1 MAIQELIEFATGKV
15 FRRVASGSWQKAAV
29 SSDIPSFPLS
39 VVNGGTGSIGGRA
52 SKRNLGLWKELWTGN
67 LSAGSRLT
75 NSQFADY
82 DVFLFDCKSSNSN
95 AQAMVVVS
103 AISEKVTLMS
113 GASGVFNGSV
123 YNVIAFADRLS
134 ISKNVIDN
142 ITCYFTPLNNGGSQ
156 RAGSVVAIYGLI

>member
-1 MAIQELIEFATGKV
+1 MAIQELIDLVSGKV

-39 VVNGGTGSIGGRA
+39 VANGGTGSAGGRA

-82 DVFLFDCKSSNSN
+82 DVFLFDCKSGN

-113 GASGVFNGSV
+113 GAGGIFNGSM

-134 ISKNVIDN
+134 ISKNVINN
-142 ITCYFTPLNNGGSQ
+142 ITCYFAPLNNGGNQST
-156 RAGSVVAIYGLI
+156 GSVVAIYGLI

>member
-1 MAIQELIEFATGKV
+1 MAIQELIDLATGKV
-15 FRRVASGSWQKAAV
+15 FRRTSNGSWQKAAV

-39 VVNGGTGSIGGRA
+39 VVNGGTGSTGGRA

-67 LSAGSRLT
+67 LSAGGRLT

-82 DVFLFDCKSSNSN
+82 DVFLFDCSSGY

-103 AISEKVTLMS
+103 AISEKDTLMS
-113 GASGVFNGSV
+113 GAGGVFNGSV
-123 YNVIAFADRLS
+123 FNVIAFANRLS

-142 ITCYFTPLNNGGSQ
+142 ITCYFTPLNNGGAQ
-156 RAGSVVAIYGLI
+156 TAGNVIAIYGLI